1 MSAVGRLLGYV
12 ALALTCVACG
22 GTSPPKSS
30 FEYALPAFST
40 ELSQANFEYVKF
52 GAVGRVSIPGQREQ
66 MKQSVELGLV
76 NEALTQIWAQAP
88 PGVGLALT
96 NVVVVI
102 TEKTETKEAVFTS
115 TKTTK
120 SDLELVIRADIVRFK
135 DPARFKDTA
144 RFKQDAP

>member
-1 MSAVGRLLGYV
+1 MIALQLAAFRRLTGCV

-52 GAVGRVSIPGQREQ
+52 GAVGRVSIPGRRAQ
-66 MKQSVELGLV
+66 MKQTLELGLV

-88 PGVGLALT
+88 PGEGLALA
-96 NVVVVI
+96 NIVI
-102 TEKTETKEAVFTS
+102 LVTEKTETKEAVFTS
-115 TKTTK
+115 TRTTK
-120 SDLELVIRADIVRFK
+120 SDLELIIRADIVRFK
-135 DPARFKDTA
+135 DTA
-144 RFKQDAP
+144 RFKQAAP